1 MSHRRKHRWLRR
13 LALGLAFASI
23 VSPAGA
29 KIDEGATGSSYVTA
43 GGWAGYVDPAT
54 GVPLSAGIAGFE
66 SQVVLGEDVKS
77 KAAAHAQ
84 TADPYLTDVAV
95 RQGESLGGPDG
106 AAQPFA
112 QVGTQTFVQGVTD
125 FPRPG
130 PTAAWNAEQPRPV
143 INYLSHGMAADG
155 EVGARPDDRADRFT
169 PGDGVSTPRVEV
181 AGSSRDWDGLL
192 TIGLGAVALGLALG
206 LAFGYLRRPRLAL

>member
-66 SQVVLGEDVKS
+66 SQVILGEDVKS

-125 FPRPG
+125 FPRPLLARG
-130 PTAAWNAEQPRPV
+130 T
-143 INYLSHGMAADG
+143 
-155 EVGARPDDRADRFT
+155 RPDDLANRFAHSDAAIRT
-169 PGDGVSTPRVEV
+169 ELASSGSKVEWDDAVSMGI
-181 AGSSRDWDGLL
+181 AGIVL
-192 TIGLGAVALGLALG
+192 ALALG
-206 LAFGYLRRPRLAL
+206 LGLGYLKRPKLAL